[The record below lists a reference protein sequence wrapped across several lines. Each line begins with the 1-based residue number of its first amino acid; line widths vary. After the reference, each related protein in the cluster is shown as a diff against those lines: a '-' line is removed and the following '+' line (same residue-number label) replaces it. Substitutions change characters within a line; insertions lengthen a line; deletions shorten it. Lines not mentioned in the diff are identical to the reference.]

1 MNSYNL
7 REYFKVVNS
16 GAKYIK
22 NSDEF
27 SASKK
32 QKTMEPDVETM
43 NKTLH
48 TVTMENIKLK
58 EERESTKRRLEE
70 MEHAFEKCAQE
81 LKQAKLQHPK
91 SMTDFE
97 KIIQDGALR
106 GPQTG
111 LLSETKSLREQ
122 LGEYVQ
128 GKTEENL
135 KDLCGFADLVCAL
148 HQRPVHHL
156 MNARHGPYHLRN
168 PYGQA
173 LFEVSEKF
181 KTIVVEVTGPRMIVE
196 LAPMETPPSDP
207 KITKDVNSE
216 HRLPQYISFK
226 EYKLWSRLDDDYMK
240 TMLSE
245 VIETG
250 VDDFIEHKWKY
261 ELQGYP
267 LPYIR
272 NCTGLTNQQ
281 IMEMTI
287 RDVNEVIQNLI
298 KKNPLSQNARTVKP
312 LISTNVGRHDK
323 AKRRI
328 RDCKRIQDVLLRT
341 GMEPIWHTATGKK
354 VIDSKD
360 VTVGKLL
367 EVGAKDWT
375 LVTEFYNYVIT
386 ENEKAKGDPVPMT
399 IE

>member
-1 MNSYNL
+1 
-7 REYFKVVNS
+7 
-16 GAKYIK
+16 
-22 NSDEF
+22 
-27 SASKK
+27 
-32 QKTMEPDVETM
+32 
-43 NKTLH
+43 
-48 TVTMENIKLK
+48 
-58 EERESTKRRLEE
+58 
-70 MEHAFEKCAQE
+70 
-81 LKQAKLQHPK
+81 
-91 SMTDFE
+91 
-97 KIIQDGALR
+97 
-106 GPQTG
+106 
-111 LLSETKSLREQ
+111 
-122 LGEYVQ
+122 
-128 GKTEENL
+128 
-135 KDLCGFADLVCAL
+135 
-148 HQRPVHHL
+148 

-216 HRLPQYISFK
+216 HRLPQYISFM

-328 RDCKRIQDVLLRT
+328 RDCKRLEDLLKKT
-341 GMEPIWHTATGKK
+341 GLEPLWESKTGLKAINFGGVNVGALLECTAKDYELVTDFHNTVVATNKK
-354 VIDSKD
+354 VDTEQDPKPMDDS
-360 VTVGKLL
+360 
-367 EVGAKDWT
+367 
-375 LVTEFYNYVIT
+375 
-386 ENEKAKGDPVPMT
+386 
-399 IE
+399 